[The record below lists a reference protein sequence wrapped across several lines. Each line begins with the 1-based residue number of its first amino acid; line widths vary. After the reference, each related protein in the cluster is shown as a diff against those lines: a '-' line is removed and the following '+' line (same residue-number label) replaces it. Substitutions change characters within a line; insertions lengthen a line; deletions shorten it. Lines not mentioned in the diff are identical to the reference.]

1 MSSAK
6 RGGQDISL
14 YMQSWVASNPVSR
27 SSTYPTPF
35 SLNGVSL
42 LMVSAIRYALRTPYS
57 APIRSSFVN
66 TYQGKL
72 TVLLVTVSLCLSM
85 SKHYFYPYQ
94 RPPTPYPCCFKLT
107 GYEVKF
113 LLVNYL
119 LVQGAGKSFMGDSSS
134 RHSFNA
140 RTCGAFSL
148 APLLDEGVPS
158 SFAHFSS
165 YI

>member
-1 MSSAK
+1 
-6 RGGQDISL
+6 
-14 YMQSWVASNPVSR
+14 MQSWVASNPVSR

-42 LMVSAIRYALRTPYS
+42 LMASALRYALRTPYS
-57 APIRSSFVN
+57 ASIRSPFVD
-66 TYQGKL
+66 TYQWKL
-72 TVLLVTVSLCLSM
+72 TVLPVIVNLCLSM

-94 RPPTPYPCCFKLT
+94 LSPTPYPRHFKLT
-107 GYEVKF
+107 GYGVMF

-119 LVQGAGKSFMGDSSS
+119 WSRGVGKLFMGDSSS